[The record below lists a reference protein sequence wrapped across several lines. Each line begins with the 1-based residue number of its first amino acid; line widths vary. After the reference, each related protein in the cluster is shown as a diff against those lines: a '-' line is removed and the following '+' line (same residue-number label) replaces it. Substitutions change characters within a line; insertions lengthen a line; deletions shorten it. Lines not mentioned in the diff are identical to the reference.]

1 MARKRI
7 RYQVDRR
14 RRRKRVPAPKVGWL
28 LKEVCPLVGVA
39 PRTVREYQRLG
50 LVTRPVFRGR
60 ATRYQRPQLIRLLAI
75 KLLRI
80 EQGRTSSNAMRAH
93 LERFNPAE
101 LEAWV
106 LARPISARVRE
117 ALTHGALRPDAVT
130 GMAVAA
136 VAQTPSVGSA
146 LMSQPP
152 AVSPSPERANEW
164 QHSALLP
171 GLLLSIRGDAGAA
184 ARKVFEHLQSEFRAF
199 IERSIA

>member
-14 RRRKRVPAPKVGWL
+14 KRRRRVPAPKVGWL
-28 LKEVCPLVGVA
+28 LVELCPLVGIA

-75 KLLRI
+75 KLLRV
-80 EQGRTSSNAMRAH
+80 EHARTSVNAMRAH

-117 ALTHGALRPDAVT
+117 ALTQDALTQNAAARTAVT
-130 GMAVAA
+130 AVT
-136 VAQTPSVGSA
+136 QTPLADSA
-146 LMSQPP
+146 LAGPPP
-152 AVSPSPERANEW
+152 AAPSPERANEW
-164 QHSALLP
+164 QQSALLP
-171 GLLLSIRGDAGAA
+171 GLLLSIHGDAGAA
-184 ARKVFEHLQSEFRAF
+184 TRKVFEHLQSEFRALLD
-199 IERSIA
+199 RSIA